1 MSSHHPFSIAALLD
15 LDDSHA
21 RSPRVL
27 HRREVIVDGNGSFS
41 VCGNVSMS
49 TWYPWMNP
57 RPQRKTKRGRSGDA
71 AATAMP
77 TATPADS
84 PEWTVSDASDDSE
97 GGKPEKKSRT
107 AFTSYQLFE
116 LEKRFQY
123 QRYLVKDERRHLAV
137 TLGLTD
143 RQIKTW
149 FQNRRTKWK
158 RQNTEAMWDDTL
170 RRRMAAVAAATSV
183 DICGNARQLVPPYL
197 HAPSLAS
204 CASHSLWARM

>member
-1 MSSHHPFSIAALLD
+1 MCKGGEERQFAVSTQLCYVHDLPRLQLTYFWSQLRDPHSRAIAPDAQLIGMLFISSY
-15 LDDSHA
+15 
-21 RSPRVL
+21 VL
-27 HRREVIVDGNGSFS
+27 FFY
-41 VCGNVSMS
+41 
-49 TWYPWMNP
+49 T
-57 RPQRKTKRGRSGDA
+57 DA